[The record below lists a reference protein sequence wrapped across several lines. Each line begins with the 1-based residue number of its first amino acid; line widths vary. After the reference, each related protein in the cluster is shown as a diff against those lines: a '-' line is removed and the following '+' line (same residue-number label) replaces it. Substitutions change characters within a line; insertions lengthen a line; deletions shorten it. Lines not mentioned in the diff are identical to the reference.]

1 MFRCRMFL
9 ASSLLLLCWCCGL
22 VAANTATPS
31 SADFAGQVQPKD
43 PTQPPGNARRQV
55 VSNGVVVNKPV
66 AVPKLS
72 SILTS
77 DERRL
82 AVINGKLVREG
93 ESVAGMRVI
102 RVAKDEVQLQ
112 SNKQAQALVLRLPKS
127 NIGKDYR

>member
-1 MFRCRMFL
+1 MFSCRKVI
-9 ASSLLLLCWCCGL
+9 ASSLLLLCWFCGVL
-22 VAANTATPS
+22 AANTPAPS
-31 SADFAGQVQPKD
+31 TIDFAVRVQPKD
-43 PTQPPGNARRQV
+43 PTQPPGRAHRQV
-55 VSNGVVVNKPV
+55 VSNGVVVSKQM
-66 AVPKLS
+66 AIPKLT

-93 ESVAGMRVI
+93 ESVAGMRVV